1 MKRPW
6 FSLTRVVID
15 ALGLRLFFVLLW
27 PKLENNVEL
36 NRITMKKY
44 LHLILLLFVFT
55 GFVNAQS
62 GPTSTAN
69 WFGYILPPNPAEYKY
84 VSFTMQDLGS
94 VSVASDVLPAVTTA
108 TFANGYVWSVNND
121 NSYNICR
128 SSFDA
133 ANNQI
138 GTPEVMVAGVSYVN
152 DMAYNPADG
161 LIYIITDEHLKS
173 FDPTNPGNMQD
184 HGAIA
189 HDGFNLAINRNGDA
203 YMISSWGEFGSLNL
217 SNAQLTVINPI
228 DLPIKM
234 AFDMLTGELF
244 GSYYGHLYQLDPNT
258 GAYTNLGALHNGGN
272 NYDPTCLFMTYSSN
286 SETFTVGDLNY
297 RVNDDHVSVTV
308 TGHVNGYEATGPL
321 VIPESVN
328 YEGHNYAVTV
338 IGNTAFMYCF
348 YLTSLTIPN
357 SVTTIEEGA
366 FAYCSGFT
374 GDLVIPNSVVT
385 IEPSA
390 FFTCYAFDGDLVIG
404 NSVTVIGDYA
414 FDDCNGMH
422 GVLNIPSNVTSIG
435 TSSFRY
441 CAFSGMTVDPA
452 NPVFDSRDNCNA
464 IITTST
470 NELLVGCINTVIPNT
485 VTSIGEN
492 AFSGLEGLT
501 SIDIPNSV
509 TSIGTGAFAFCFDL
523 TGDLTIPN
531 SVTTIGSGA
540 FFQCSGFDGTLTIGK
555 SVTFI
560 GDYAFRQCSNFTGAV
575 SLATTPPEL
584 GNEPGW
590 GCVVFEYFGYPILT
604 VPYECAEAY
613 QNSNWYDP
621 MGLNGF
627 YQFIEA
633 EPTSITE
640 VESVV
645 STVYPNPTSGITKI
659 EAEGIQSISIFNS
672 LGAKIFEIPASGD
685 AFEYDFSHQAA
696 GVYLI
701 KIETAK
707 GVETKR
713 VTVL

>member
-1 MKRPW
+1 
-6 FSLTRVVID
+6 
-15 ALGLRLFFVLLW
+15 
-27 PKLENNVEL
+27 
-36 NRITMKKY
+36 MKKY
-44 LHLILLLFVFT
+44 LHLFLLLCTFA
-55 GFVNAQS
+55 GFANAQ
-62 GPTSTAN
+62 PASTAN

-84 VSFTMQDLGS
+84 ISFTMQDLGS
-94 VSVASDVLPAVTTA
+94 VSVASDVISPVNTA

-121 NSYNICR
+121 NGYNICR

-138 GTPEVMVAGVSYVN
+138 GTPEVMIAGVSYVN

-161 LIYIITDEHLKS
+161 RIYIIIDEHLKS

-184 HGAIA
+184 HGAIE
-189 HDGFNLAINRNGDA
+189 HDGFNLAINMDGNA

-217 SNAQLTVINPI
+217 SNAQLTVISPI

-234 AFDMLTGELF
+234 AFDMQTGELF
-244 GSYYGHLYQLDPNT
+244 GVHYGNLYQLDPNT
-258 GAYTNLGALHNGGN
+258 GAYTVLGALHDGGT

-286 SETFTVGDLNY
+286 PSNPTEITVGDLIY
-297 RVNDDHVSVTV
+297 RVNDDQVSVTV
-308 TGHVNGYEATGPL
+308 IGHVDGYNAQGPL
-321 VIPESVN
+321 VIPESVS
-328 YEGHNYAVTV
+328 YEGHDYAVTV

-348 YLTSLTIPN
+348 YLTSLTLPN

-390 FFTCYAFDGDLVIG
+390 FFTCYAFDGELVIG
-404 NSVTVIGDYA
+404 NSVTTIGDYA

-441 CAFSGMTVDPA
+441 CEFGGMTVDPA

-470 NELLVGCINTVIPNT
+470 NELLTGCASTVIPNT

-492 AFSGLEGLT
+492 AFCGLTGLT
-501 SIDIPNSV
+501 SIDIPESV
-509 TSIGTGAFAFCFDL
+509 ISIGAGAFSFCFNL

-540 FFQCSGFDGTLTIGK
+540 FFQCSGFDGTLTIGE
-555 SVTFI
+555 SVEFI

-584 GNEPGW
+584 GIEPEW
-590 GCVVFEYFGYPILT
+590 NCVVFEYFGYPILT
-604 VPYECAEAY
+604 VPYGCAEAY
-613 QNSNWYDP
+613 QNSAWYDP

-627 YQFIEA
+627 YQFVEA
-633 EPTSITE
+633 EPTAVAE
-640 VESVV
+640 VESSVAA
-645 STVYPNPTSGITKI
+645 VYPNPTIGITRI
-659 EAEGIQSISIFNS
+659 EAENIQNISIFDIR
-672 LGAKIFEIPASGD
+672 GAKVYEVSASGN
-685 AFEYDFSHQAA
+685 AFEYDFSQHGA
-696 GVYLI
+696 GIYLI
-701 KIETAK
+701 KVETAK